1 MDAKVETAWIEI
13 NGRREPLVSGSLT
26 ALLEERGIDAAGR
39 GVAIAVNGAV
49 LPRAAWPTTRLRSGD
64 AVEIV
69 QAKQGG

>member
-49 LPRAAWPTTRLRSGD
+49 LPRAAWPTTGLRSGD